1 MTQELKE
8 ALDRELDAALES
20 GDAKLIEQWRS
31 IDGYDGNYLVSS
43 MGRVISLPNNHH
55 RAPKIM
61 KLRLGRGGYLRVGL
75 VRNGKQS
82 MFFVHRLVAGAFIP
96 NVRGC
101 PQVNHIDEN
110 KKNNCVEN
118 LEWVTAKENTNYG
131 TARARTSAK
140 QKNNVHPCPV
150 IQKTLDG
157 MEVARYVSCS
167 DIPRLTKFKRTGVV
181 ECLRGRIQ
189 TAYGYKWEY
198 ATKPW
203 KEMV

>member
-1 MTQELKE
+1 MEEWRAVVGYEGLYQVSNLGRVMSLERY
-8 ALDRELDAALES
+8 DR
-20 GDAKLIEQWRS
+20 AKKFWPRRIRVLS
-31 IDGYDGNYLVSS
+31 HDSDGYLVVCLYKDG
-43 MGRVISLPNNHH
+43 
-55 RAPKIM
+55 AK
-61 KLRLGRGGYLRVGL
+61 KTC
-75 VRNGKQS
+75 K
-82 MFFVHRLVAGAFIP
+82 VHRLVAQAFIDNP
-96 NVRGC
+96 NNY
-101 PQVNHIDEN
+101 PEVNHIDEN

-118 LEWVTAKENTNYG
+118 LEWATAKENTNYG
-131 TARARTSAK
+131 TARARKSAK

-157 MEVARYVSCS
+157 MEVARYASCS

-203 KEMV
+203 KERT